1 MEQASRGKLPGQR
14 APGVRSGDFVVAL
27 VGGFTPYVLRPE
39 SSTGDLQADA
49 KYAFVGECHL
59 QGAMEGEC
67 LVDPNGLH
75 GGWKQVPLVDV
86 LIV

>member
-1 MEQASRGKLPGQR
+1 
-14 APGVRSGDFVVAL
+14 VAL
-27 VGGFTPYVLRPE
+27 VGGFQPYVLRPE
-39 SSTGDLQADA
+39 AEAGDLQADA

-67 LVDPNGLH
+67 LVDPVDLY
-75 GGWKQVPLVDV
+75 GGWKRVPLVDV